1 MKVYVCNY
9 IAGKTK
15 KEIKEEY
22 ELINEMF
29 NLNNN
34 VEEHEITKNN
44 NFSKVD
50 WNKIAQRVVTSDV
63 VVFTK
68 GFEKSHGCKITYELA
83 KEHKKSILLLN

>member
-9 IAGKTK
+9 VVGKTK

-22 ELINEMF
+22 KLINEMF

-34 VEEHEITKNN
+34 VKEYDKNN
-44 NFSKVD
+44 NFSKAD
-50 WNKIAQRVVTSDV
+50 WVKIAKRVVTSDV

-68 GFEKSHGCKITYELA
+68 GFEKSRGCRLTYELA